1 MSGSPKYSSARLER
15 ERRERLERERQIK
28 AEAEKR
34 QREEAIARERKIRLE
49 NLRTNLIVQTDRINQ
64 KISSQKSLIYGQ
76 DFDKLQTSIQQLKRN
91 LHNALTENNL
101 HNFTPKISNI
111 DTQLYQAVSRKRR
124 DEEEKQRKQEIEQ
137 LQFELSELEA
147 EIKQVSDFDGNKFDS
162 QGRQQAE
169 KMLGNLRQLIK
180 QGNPQTVKNSLKDT
194 QTIVKNHLNLVTKNK
209 QKWEQEKLQA
219 EQILSEMNAL
229 INGLKA
235 DHVITT
241 WCIHLINE
249 LESFNVHGE
258 KEIASENFSKLDNLL
273 TNLQQQSEEIIKI
286 ANEAQLKADQRD
298 YIADSIAQSLT
309 EMGFNLVYRQAEY
322 PDHPATAIILGA
334 ATNSGKGISVSVPVE
349 GEVYYDIDGY
359 TKTGA
364 VCDEAENVINEMHN
378 LLEQEFGVKMSE
390 LLWEGKD
397 PNRNIKSADELP
409 NNINYR
415 GLDRGPRN

>member
-1 MSGSPKYSSARLER
+1 MSGSPKYSSAQLER
-15 ERRERLERERQIK
+15 QRRERLERERKIK

-34 QREEAIARERKIRLE
+34 QREEVIARERKLRLE
-49 NLRTNLIVQTDRINQ
+49 NLRTNLIAQTDRINQ
-64 KISSQKSLIYGQ
+64 KISSQKSLIYNQ
-76 DFDKLQTSIQQLKRN
+76 DFNKLQASIQQLKRN
-91 LHNALTENNL
+91 LQNALTENNL
-101 HNFTPKISNI
+101 HNFTPEISTI
-111 DTQLYQAVSRKRR
+111 DTQLYQAVIRKRR

-147 EIKQVSDFDGNKFDS
+147 EINQISEFDSDKFDS
-162 QGRQQAE
+162 QGRKQVD
-169 KMLGNLRQLIK
+169 KTLGNLRQSIK
-180 QGNPQTVKNSLKDT
+180 QGNPETVKSPLKDT

-209 QKWEQEKLQA
+209 QKWEQEKLKA
-219 EQILSEMNAL
+219 EQSFGEMNAL

-235 DHVITT
+235 DPVITT
-241 WCIHLINE
+241 WCNHLITK
-249 LESFNVHGE
+249 LESLITDGE

-273 TNLQQQSEEIIKI
+273 TNLQQQSEAIIKI

-298 YIADSIAQSLT
+298 YIADSIAHSLT
-309 EMGFNLVYRQAEY
+309 EMGFNLVYRQAEH

-349 GEVYYDIDGY
+349 GKVYYDIDGY

-364 VCDEAENVINEMHN
+364 VCEEAENVINEMHN

-390 LLWEGKD
+390 LWWEGKD
-397 PNRNIKSADELP
+397 PNRDIKSADDLP

-415 GLDRGPRN
+415 GLER